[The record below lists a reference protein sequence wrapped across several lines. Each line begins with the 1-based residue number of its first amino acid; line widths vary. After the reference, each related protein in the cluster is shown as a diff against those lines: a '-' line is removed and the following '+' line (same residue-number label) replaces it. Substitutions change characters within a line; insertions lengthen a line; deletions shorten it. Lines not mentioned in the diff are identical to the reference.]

1 MLEGQ
6 GPQKPQEGDQIP
18 AGPFY
23 EHLEKQRLWRNEL
36 KKNKG
41 ES

>member
-1 MLEGQ
+1 MSE
-6 GPQKPQEGDQIP
+6 PQKPQEGDQIP
-18 AGPFY
+18 AGTFH
-23 EHLEKQRLWRNEL
+23 EHLENQRLWRNEL